1 MLKWGFIAFIAFC
14 GLTKGQKNSPDEVEK
29 LMDLTQKRILDL
41 EANVDE
47 LIQKSSLPNWRQKLG
62 AEMMNNLKRKYFFY
76 LPVGTQGNL

>member
-1 MLKWGFIAFIAFC
+1 MYFKLRWGFISFIAFC

-47 LIQKSSLPNWRQKLG
+47 LIQKSSLPNLETKARNG
-62 AEMMNNLKRKYFFY
+62 NNEQFK
-76 LPVGTQGNL
+76 T